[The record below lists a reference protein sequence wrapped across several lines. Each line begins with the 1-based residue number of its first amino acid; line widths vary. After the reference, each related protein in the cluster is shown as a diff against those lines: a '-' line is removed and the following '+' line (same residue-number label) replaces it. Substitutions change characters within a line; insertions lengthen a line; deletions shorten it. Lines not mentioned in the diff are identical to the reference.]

1 MSIPSITDRLEAATT
16 KAEGASQIMHDVANG
31 GPLVEVPT
39 ESGPVPSLQRW
50 FADLNDRTSGAVG
63 QVQEALD
70 DEVLARQQL
79 GERVYSAVLSFPDY
93 AAASAA
99 ADGLPDGQGIE
110 APNADGRLS
119 IFEVQSGALVFKD
132 FAPDAIR
139 MQSYTALRAYTG
151 RAEAIDISTPGIAG
165 RFNRDTSDTTT
176 ADNGGTVI
184 VDAAGRRWKRA
195 FSGDVHITWFGVDG
209 LATTDDA
216 PKISAAIAAAGK
228 RRVNCAGVNL
238 GIGSTLILPDG
249 ADLDGGNFSS
259 TLLALPTLVG
269 DMVQSANFTTLT
281 GTNDAFAAG
290 VPETVRMDGFI
301 VQGNYQNEARTAY
314 IRTSGHGVR
323 VFVRKPFFNLR
334 IFNVPGIGFFSE
346 CPGGNGPTPLRP
358 GYSRQAGIHLYVH
371 GTKEEG
377 VIWQGPPDV
386 PVAEIFQTA
395 SGSRIAAEDEL
406 GKVSSPTYGA
416 TNGGQTD
423 GVVIDKIGGEFG
435 LVHSWGNYAGCGIVQ
450 YGGRLNADM
459 LISESCLYGGCKLI
473 GGFGQITRLDVH
485 RVGGW
490 LGDTTPDFIH
500 ASPGAGNVGHQIGSL
515 VVQHQSPL
523 TDRATRNRVQ
533 LETTSRFLKVAE
545 FLISA
550 NNLPGH
556 GLVIDAG
563 AAFYDLKGGMITL
576 CRGTAGDS
584 TPSAAVVRNTTGY
597 GSIETQV
604 INCDNVFQSGAAP
617 TSEAISITFTCQSS
631 DTAFSGTARANSGQ
645 NWNIS
650 GVLGTTYKG
659 SKWQGAL
666 TFASNV
672 AGVQTASLAHSLISA
687 PGFGRVTAA
696 LVDTDS
702 HMTPSAKPTFLITE
716 ASATQISAEFE
727 ISTPT
732 GSNTT
737 PRVWVTAEV

>member
-1 MSIPSITDRLEAATT
+1 MSFESYAARIEAAVD
-16 KAEGASQIMHDVANG
+16 KAENGSEILFQVANG
-31 GPLVEVPT
+31 DEFTEVST
-39 ESGPVPSLQRW
+39 TSGPVPSVKKW
-50 FADLNDRTSGAVG
+50 FLDNREQIADPRTNYAI
-63 QVQEALD
+63 L
-70 DEVLARQQL
+70 
-79 GERVYSAVLSFPDY
+79 VYSTY
-93 AAASAA
+93 AEASSAA
-99 ADGLPDGQGIE
+99 ATLPDGQLIKIE
-110 APNADGRLS
+110 TDETHDDRGTLNV
-119 IFEVQSGALVFKD
+119 IQNGAVVFVD
-132 FAPDAIR
+132 YAPDTVLL
-139 MQSYTALRAYTG
+139 QSYTALRAYTG
-151 RAEAIDISTPGIAG
+151 KSFSVELTAPGIAG

-184 VDAAGRRWKRA
+184 VDGSGRRWKRA
-195 FSGDVHITWFGVDG
+195 FSGDVLIAWFGPNG
-209 LATTDDA
+209 MATVDDA
-216 PKISAAIAAAGK
+216 PKIAAAIAAAGK
-228 RRVNCAGVNL
+228 RRVNCAGINL
-238 GIGSTLILPDG
+238 GIGTTLVLPDG
-249 ADLDGGNFSS
+249 AALDGGNFSS
-259 TLLALPTLVG
+259 TLVALPTLVG

-281 GTNDAFAAG
+281 GTTDAFAAG

-334 IFNVPGIGFFSE
+334 IFNVPGIGFLSE

-377 VIWQGPPDV
+377 VIWWGPPDV

-395 SGSRIAAEDEL
+395 AGSRIAAEDEL
-406 GKVSSPTYGA
+406 GKVPSPTYGS

-423 GVVIDKIGGEFG
+423 GVVIDKTGGEFG
-435 LVHSWGNYAGCGIVQ
+435 LVHSWGNYAGGGVIQ
-450 YGGRLNADM
+450 YAGRLNADL
-459 LISESCLYGGCKLI
+459 LISESCLYGGCKLM
-473 GGFGQITRLDVH
+473 GGFGQIGRLDVH

-490 LGDTTPDFIH
+490 LGDTTSDFIH
-500 ASPGAGNVGHQIGSL
+500 ASPGSGNVGHQIGSL
-515 VVQHQSPL
+515 AVTHQSPL
-523 TDRATRNRVQ
+523 TDRAVRNRVQ
-533 LETTSRFLKVAE
+533 LQTTSRFLKVAE

-584 TPSAAVVRNTTGY
+584 TPSAAVFRNTTGF
-597 GSIETQV
+597 GSIEAQV
-604 INCDNVFQSGAAP
+604 INCDNVFRSGAAP
-617 TSEAISITFTCQSS
+617 TSESISISFTCQSS
-631 DTAFSGTARANSGQ
+631 DTAFSGTARTNNGQ

-666 TFASNV
+666 TFNSAV
-672 AGVQTASLAHSLISA
+672 AGVQTASATHGLISA
-687 PGFGRVTAA
+687 PGFGRITAA
-696 LVDTDS
+696 LVDTDTRMS
-702 HMTPSAKPTFLITE
+702 PSAKPTFLITE